1 MQIIRS
7 EVRREIL
14 PPSVAEVLPQKLTNA
29 VGRLSPAEI
38 PEELRLH
45 AGRIA
50 TVTCAGRDI
59 PTGVTLTR
67 EDMRDL
73 LLRVC
78 GGSLYAY
85 RDTIS
90 QGYIAMRDG
99 VRVGVVGSA
108 AVEGGQVIGVSDVTG
123 LMFRLPH
130 TVRVNAAPVVDLLR
144 QERLLRGILIYAP
157 PGVGKTTLLRA
168 VTREAAREWRT
179 VAVDTRGELAPS
191 LDGGELRLDILSGY
205 PRDVGLEIAVRCMA
219 AQVAVCDE
227 IGGAKDARAV
237 LSAANHGVPLVATAH
252 ADTVAGLL
260 RRADIRALHRAGVFG
275 AYVGIERAKEV
286 GFSYRITLQEEVR
299 LDNA

>member
-1 MQIIRS
+1 MRIIRS
-7 EVRREIL
+7 ETHREVLSPSVTAIL
-14 PPSVAEVLPQKLTNA
+14 PPILTA
-29 VGRLSPAEI
+29 AIGRLTLAEP

-59 PTGVTLTR
+59 PTGVTLNR
-67 EDMRDL
+67 EDLRDL

-108 AVEGGQVIGVSDVTG
+108 AVENGQVIGVSEVTG

-130 TVRVNAAPVVDLLR
+130 AVRVNAAPVIELLR
-144 QERLLRGILIYAP
+144 QNRFLDGILIYAP
-157 PGVGKTTLLRA
+157 PGVGKTTLLRE

-179 VAVDTRGELAPS
+179 VAVDTRGELAS
-191 LDGGELRLDILSGY
+191 GLDGTDLLLDILSGY

-227 IGGAKDARAV
+227 IGGAKDARAI
-237 LSAANHGVPLVATAH
+237 LSAANHGVPLIATAH

-260 RRADIRALHRAGVFG
+260 RRADIRTLHRAGVFG
-275 AYVGIERAKEV
+275 AYVGIGRARET
-286 GFSYRITLQEEVR
+286 GFSYRITKREEVR

>member
-45 AGRIA
+45 AERIA

-123 LMFRLPH
+123 LMFRLQH
-130 TVRVNAAPVVDLLR
+130 TVRVNAVTVVDLLR
-144 QERLLRGILIYAP
+144 Q
-157 PGVGKTTLLRA
+157 
-168 VTREAAREWRT
+168 
-179 VAVDTRGELAPS
+179 
-191 LDGGELRLDILSGY
+191 
-205 PRDVGLEIAVRCMA
+205 
-219 AQVAVCDE
+219 
-227 IGGAKDARAV
+227 
-237 LSAANHGVPLVATAH
+237 
-252 ADTVAGLL
+252 
-260 RRADIRALHRAGVFG
+260 
-275 AYVGIERAKEV
+275 
-286 GFSYRITLQEEVR
+286 
-299 LDNA
+299 